1 MAFCCNQ
8 RLEKRDQ
15 ATTPPPHA
23 RHRHIGVARIRCT
36 SASTTSRH
44 AQAVICFAPGASVP
58 SGLGLLGA
66 GVTGSSPLLELGKA
80 GDDPP
85 RWYFSLLLHDRQG
98 EGMLAH
104 TMLLSVHTRTLEEAE
119 RAPGMCLKAVHR
131 LKLVELEVTSDKAA
145 DGLPTR
151 ADLQVT
157 PCNGNLK
164 AARRGRGGVAED
176 GRGMLRG
183 NQESGKARCRPKNQ
197 VAILFKPQLSS
208 ASQLGQGWGQ

>member
-1 MAFCCNQ
+1 
-8 RLEKRDQ
+8 
-15 ATTPPPHA
+15 
-23 RHRHIGVARIRCT
+23 
-36 SASTTSRH
+36 
-44 AQAVICFAPGASVP
+44 VP
-58 SGLGLLGA
+58 SALGLLGA
-66 GVTGSSPLLELGKA
+66 GVTGSSPPLLELGKLVMIHPGGTSVFCSMIA
-80 GDDPP
+80 
-85 RWYFSLLLHDRQG
+85 RARECLHI
-98 EGMLAH
+98 H
-104 TMLLSVHTRTLEEAE
+104 TMILSVHTRTLEEAE
-119 RAPGMCLKAVHR
+119 RAPAMCLKAVHG

>member
-1 MAFCCNQ
+1 
-8 RLEKRDQ
+8 
-15 ATTPPPHA
+15 
-23 RHRHIGVARIRCT
+23 
-36 SASTTSRH
+36 
-44 AQAVICFAPGASVP
+44 VP

-157 PCNGNLK
+157 SCGGNLK
-164 AARRGRGGVAED
+164 AAHWGRGGVAED

-183 NQESGKARCRPKNQ
+183 NQESGKARCWPKNQ

-208 ASQLGQGWGQ
+208 APQLGQGWGQ

>member
-1 MAFCCNQ
+1 M
-8 RLEKRDQ
+8 RW
-15 ATTPPPHA
+15 PP
-23 RHRHIGVARIRCT
+23 
-36 SASTTSRH
+36 SALRR
-44 AQAVICFAPGASVP
+44 GASVP
-58 SGLGLLGA
+58 SALGLLGA
-66 GVTGSSPLLELGKA
+66 GITGSSPPLLELGKP

-98 EGMLAH
+98 EGMLAYTYH
-104 TMLLSVHTRTLEEAE
+104 DFKRTHKNIEEAE

-157 PCNGNLK
+157 PCGGNLK
-164 AARRGRGGVAED
+164 AAHWGRGGVAED
-176 GRGMLRG
+176 RRGMLRG

-208 ASQLGQGWGQ
+208 APQLGQGWGQ

>member
-1 MAFCCNQ
+1 M
-8 RLEKRDQ
+8 
-15 ATTPPPHA
+15 
-23 RHRHIGVARIRCT
+23 
-36 SASTTSRH
+36 
-44 AQAVICFAPGASVP
+44 P

-85 RWYFSLLLHDRQG
+85 RWYTSVFCSMIARARECLHI
-98 EGMLAH
+98 H
-104 TMLLSVHTRTLEEAE
+104 TMILSVHTRTLEEAE
-119 RAPGMCLKAVHR
+119 RAPGMCLKAVHG

-208 ASQLGQGWGQ
+208 APQLGQGWGQ

>member
-1 MAFCCNQ
+1 M
-8 RLEKRDQ
+8 
-15 ATTPPPHA
+15 P
-23 RHRHIGVARIRCT
+23 
-36 SASTTSRH
+36 ST
-44 AQAVICFAPGASVP
+44 
-58 SGLGLLGA
+58 LGLLGA

-85 RWYFSLLLHDRQG
+85 RWYFSFLLHDRQG

-119 RAPGMCLKAVHR
+119 RAPGMCLKAVHG